1 MFITLKIWFFIFIEY
16 NVWHLQGNQLC
27 RLRQE
32 RHRTRLAK
40 AKEERY
46 LELQRAPLINWKD
59 IVLLDRGKQL
69 MKNFIV
75 YLLLLFLF
83 NACGY
88 TQLQYK
94 WPTRADQVSGV
105 YIEEKKTSRSFW
117 SSPTVGNFNMYPYRV
132 YDNYRYP
139 YIHYGYFPYN
149 SPNGAYQIHEQNL
162 RINKLT
168 QELDQYKRSRT
179 VQTVR
184 PVQKVPPPSSVIER
198 KKQKAAWNSR
208 INPRHRKKVS
218 ATRKEPRREN
228 R

>member
-40 AKEERY
+40 AKKERY

-75 YLLLLFLF
+75 YLFLLFLLS
-83 NACGY
+83 ACGY

-94 WPTRADQVSGV
+94 WPTRADQVSGI
-105 YIEEKKTSRSFW
+105 YIEEKNTSRSFW

-139 YIHYGYFPYN
+139 YINYGYFLYN

-179 VQTVR
+179 VQTV
-184 PVQKVPPPSSVIER
+184 QKVPPPSSTIER
-198 KKQKAAWNSR
+198 KKQKAAWKSR
-208 INPRHRKKVS
+208 INPRHRKKVA
-218 ATRKEPRREN
+218 ATRKESRREN